1 MERPM
6 TPKQW
11 EYGQI
16 FVRRPEIFG
25 GLPKTGLEMEKL
37 NRAGQEGWEMV
48 GVVPFTLPTGE
59 VRGAFILFKRET
71 AG

>member
-1 MERPM
+1 MEQRR
-6 TPKQW
+6 W

-25 GLPKTGLEMEKL
+25 GLPKTGLEMEKISK
-37 NRAGQEGWEMV
+37 AGQEGWEMV
-48 GVVPFTLPTGE
+48 GSLPFTLPTGE
-59 VRGAFILFKRET
+59 VRGAFILYKREI

>member
-1 MERPM
+1 MDEKR
-6 TPKQW
+6 W

-25 GLPKTGLEMEKL
+25 GLPKTGLELEKI

-48 GVVPFTLPTGE
+48 GVLPFTLPSGE
-59 VRGAFILFKRET
+59 ARGAFILFKREI